1 MESSGS
7 WLGAEKEKESGRG
20 SREAKWDGK
29 KSCLQQRSCARE
41 MLATSWYRSGQDW
54 KLVQG
59 IFRTRPD

>member
-7 WLGAEKEKESGRG
+7 WLGAEKERRVEEGPE
-20 SREAKWDGK
+20 EAKWDGK
-29 KSCLQQRSCARE
+29 IMSSTEVVCRE

-59 IFRTRPD
+59 IFRN